1 MLYIQLCI
9 CKKKKKIQ
17 SIFDLF
23 SYVLRIYYTHNDVQ
37 CTMKS
42 NTITQYYLCTKSFI
56 LYVPYE
62 YIGVPILY
70 IYRVVNNNFVAVGF
84 CCMHNKQS
92 KWKAYGCRFIVF
104 HSIII
109 MLSIVFVWTVA
120 TECYIVVVVVNAAV
134 AATSVAILFVCH

>member
-84 CCMHNKQS
+84 CCMHNK
-92 KWKAYGCRFIVF
+92 
-104 HSIII
+104 
-109 MLSIVFVWTVA
+109 
-120 TECYIVVVVVNAAV
+120 
-134 AATSVAILFVCH
+134 